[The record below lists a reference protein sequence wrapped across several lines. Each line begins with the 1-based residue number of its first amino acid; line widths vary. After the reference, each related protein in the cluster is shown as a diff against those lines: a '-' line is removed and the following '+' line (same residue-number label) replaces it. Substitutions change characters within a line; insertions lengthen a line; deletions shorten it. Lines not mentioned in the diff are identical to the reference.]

1 MCGAKARNPVKSKK
15 IGRCACWS
23 EWKRLVVAA
32 CLVTLWSP
40 APAQA
45 PAEVRPGIDRA
56 PTAEMLPGRGPVQ
69 RGDWFDKVW
78 SQRRAEFRARREADR
93 GALVFLGDSITQG
106 WTDLAQR
113 FGRWK
118 CANRGISGDT
128 TRGVLYRLQED
139 VLDLKPAAIVLL
151 IGTND
156 IGLGA
161 DPEDVAGNVRAI
173 LQACQRANP
182 AMPVVVCKVMPSHAS
197 RQRPADK
204 IRRLNALVDE
214 VVREF
219 PQCRRCDT
227 WTPFADAEG
236 NARPEEFPDL
246 LHPNAAGYAKWAA
259 ALEAILRELPG
270 LPSAVPEGGLP

>member
-1 MCGAKARNPVKSKK
+1 MNSKATSRQAGGRWWRPLIVAGWMVALGA
-15 IGRCACWS
+15 
-23 EWKRLVVAA
+23 
-32 CLVTLWSP
+32 P

-45 PAEVRPGIDRA
+45 PAEPRPGVDRA

-69 RGDWFDKVW
+69 RGEWFDKVW
-78 SQRRAEFRARREADR
+78 SQRRAEFRARRETER
-93 GALVFLGDSITQG
+93 GAIVFLGDSITQG

-113 FGRWK
+113 FAQWK

-139 VLDLKPAAIVLL
+139 VLDLDPAAIVLL

-161 DPEDVAGNVRAI
+161 DPEDVAANVRAI
-173 LQACQRANP
+173 LEACRKANP
-182 AMPVVVCKVMPSHAS
+182 RMPVIVCKVMPSHAS

-204 IRRLNALVDE
+204 IQRLNRLVDAL
-214 VVREF
+214 VREF

-259 ALEAILRELPG
+259 ALEPILRELPG
-270 LPSAVPEGGLP
+270 LPAAGAAQRRS